1 MMVANSFDL
10 WQKDAFF
17 SAAEE
22 VQESADVMQ
31 SAYRMWIREKKE
43 GSNPEYLDELSRD
56 LQTALGTAKWQLE
69 EFERAVRLSHGHRS
83 DDIAASRHKQF
94 VAAIESQIAD
104 VEAALREAFSEE
116 GKQPLQWVTLNKEEC
131 DDLALFLSGTPQNP
145 QIGKDKSTEH
155 RLVECPLME
164 IRHMRKDV
172 EHNLNATCSAG
183 SYNEKDVND
192 VVTINKHDEFIIDL
206 EGRETSRMKDDIICQ
221 SDKTIGARRT
231 WGSPN
236 VDALKIVIAEES
248 EHRNGSMPRIEA
260 TPKEKG
266 SKRLFWKPRSGEY
279 SRAKGSSYMFNQLF
293 GQVGGF
299 QRQASSNLQFSC
311 SVQLTLALMLSIFL
325 IVPFLLYSA

>member
-43 GSNPEYLDELSRD
+43 GSLEYLDELSRD

-94 VAAIESQIAD
+94 VAAIQSQISD
-104 VEAALREAFSEE
+104 VEAALREAFTEE

-131 DDLALFLSGTPQNP
+131 DDLALFLSGTPQTP
-145 QIGKDKSTEH
+145 QIVKDNCTAH
-155 RLVECPLME
+155 RLLECPFMD
-164 IRHMRKDV
+164 IHHTRKDAD
-172 EHNLNATCSAG
+172 HNLKATCST
-183 SYNEKDVND
+183 D
-192 VVTINKHDEFIIDL
+192 I

-221 SDKTIGARRT
+221 SDKTNGARKT
-231 WGSPN
+231 WSSPN
-236 VDALKIVIAEES
+236 FGALKIVIADES
-248 EHRNGSMPRIEA
+248 EHRNGSIPRIEI

-266 SKRLFWKPRSGEY
+266 SKHLFWKPRSGEY
-279 SRAKGSSYMFNQLF
+279 SRGKGSCNMFNQLF

-299 QRQASSNLQFSC
+299 QRQAPSNLQFSC